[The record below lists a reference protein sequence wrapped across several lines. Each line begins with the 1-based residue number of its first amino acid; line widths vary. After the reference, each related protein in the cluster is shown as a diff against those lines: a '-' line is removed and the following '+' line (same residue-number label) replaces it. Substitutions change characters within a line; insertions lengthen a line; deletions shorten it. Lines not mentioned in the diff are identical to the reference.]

1 MKIGTFIGI
10 LFNNLNTYA
19 LLAIVVFIIYY
30 ILFHRYIFSIFDP
43 MFFGNIIPS
52 AFATTTVLFLIVMK
66 KIEIIYLYNYMIT
79 LFSFYSFFF
88 LYGKKIPKE
97 ASMKFTIKHYKNT
110 YQNLYYSSMDYL
122 GSYFWIFFVILS
134 SFNVLIQVFFYVK
147 TGIPLFMDSRL
158 TVQMNGGA
166 VIGVLTR
173 LKYFL
178 EPVTTFMS
186 FFLLYSSKSKQRFI
200 AKSYVL
206 YLIVVGFFS
215 GSKSGIINYIFIF
228 SLFIFYTQ
236 KTNKKWV
243 YRISNPKSI
252 IVLFFGGIFVL
263 AIIHI
268 QQKGDFIGTLNHLI
282 LRFAAY
288 GDGYVYAYP
297 NNTINMVYK
306 PGLLKFI
313 FGDFLYTFRL
323 LNGRPIGFGFELS
336 NIVYNVTNSITGP
349 NPRFNLV
356 GYAYF
361 GFWGSI
367 LLSLISGALFTFGR
381 NILISALN
389 KNPSY
394 IIFAYFISGLV
405 TSIESDICNVI
416 SNITTNLF
424 LQIMFFIFIYFFLIY
439 LVPKKNK
446 LCTSIL

>member
-1 MKIGTFIGI
+1 MNIGTFIGI

-19 LLAIVVFIIYY
+19 FLALAVFIIYY

-43 MFFGNIIPS
+43 LFFGNILPS
-52 AFATTTVLFLIVMK
+52 SFATTTVLFLFIMEE
-66 KIEIIYLYNYMIT
+66 IETIYLINYLIT
-79 LFSFYSFFF
+79 LFSFYFVF
-88 LYGKKIPKE
+88 LLFGEKIPKE
-97 ASMKFTIKHYKNT
+97 SNLKFRIKHHKNRC
-110 YQNLYYSSMDYL
+110 QNLLYANGGL
-122 GSYFWIFFVILS
+122 GSYFWIFFVVLA
-134 SFNVLIQVFFYVK
+134 SFNVLIQLFFYIK

-173 LKYFL
+173 IKYFL
-178 EPVTTFMS
+178 EPVATFMS
-186 FFLLYSSKSKQRFI
+186 FFLLYSSSSKQRCI
-200 AKSYVL
+200 AKFYIF
-206 YLIVVGFFS
+206 YLIVVAFLS
-215 GSKSGIINYIFIF
+215 GSKSGIINYIFTF

-243 YRISNPKSI
+243 YRITNPKSI
-252 IVLFFGGIFVL
+252 LILFFGGISVL

-268 QQKGDFIGTLNHLI
+268 QQKGDFVGTLNHLI

-297 NNTINMVYK
+297 NDTINKVYN

-323 LNGRPIGFGFELS
+323 LDGRPVGFGFELA

-367 LLSLISGALFTFGR
+367 LLALISGALFTYGR

-389 KNPSY
+389 KSPSY
-394 IIFAYFISGLV
+394 IVFAYFISGLV

-424 LQIMFFIFIYFFLIY
+424 LQIMFFVFIYLFLKY
-439 LVPKKNK
+439 LVPKKNR